1 MTNFV
6 ITSFA
11 STKFVKVMSGIT
23 NLVIKIMKILKKQ
36 ILQLPTSFLQ
46 IYRQTL

>member
-11 STKFVKVMSGIT
+11 STKFVKVISAIT
-23 NLVIKIMKILKKQ
+23 NFVIKIMKFSKTDFAIANILFTN
-36 ILQLPTSFLQ
+36 L
-46 IYRQTL
+46 